1 MRRIVLADQKHIH
14 PFNEPA
20 RDLRIQNKP
29 LWLLQRDLLAPFVT
43 EEMEYPDWGLAERFE
58 QDNKTEVLVHAS
70 HLYFNQ
76 ELIEEFIR
84 RARAGKKPVRLAFSV
99 HDKAITQHVLPLTT
113 RSLVRKDDEFLVDVW
128 YFPDGVHQRAEAETL
143 VIDTEARER
152 GYYHIPPYMATETG
166 DLVYNLPR
174 KAFVAIESWVH
185 VFIADILFGIF
196 TYGVNQEDEINNS
209 WTYKL
214 SILLRS
220 VMEQKP
226 FLSCS
231 KLVQIG
237 KNCTIHPTAQI
248 TGPAII
254 GDNVQIDAGVV
265 IDACIIGNNV
275 TISQG
280 SQLHISVIGDGC
292 FLPFRAAL
300 FMTTMMEHSMV
311 AQNTCLQLCVVGRDS
326 FIGAGSTFTDFNL
339 LSAPLKAMNGDGKLA
354 EANLRILGGCVGH
367 HCRLGAGLVVHP
379 GRTIESDTI
388 LIPDE
393 RHFFLQKNVPF
404 EDSDHHQY
412 ADKIPYHRLYPP
424 LPPEPSPPEPS
435 VAKVADADDSPTPEE
450 PEETEAAF

>member
-1 MRRIVLADQKHIH
+1 MRRIVIADPKHIH

-20 RDLRIQNKP
+20 RELRIQNKP
-29 LWLLQRDLLAPFVT
+29 LWLLQRDLLAHFVT
-43 EEMEYPDWGLAERFE
+43 EEMEYPNWELAERFE
-58 QDNKTEVLVHAS
+58 KDNQTETLVHAS

-76 ELIEEFIR
+76 ELIETFINK
-84 RARAGKKPVRLAFSV
+84 ARAEGKPVRLAFSI
-99 HDKAITQHVLPLTT
+99 HDKAIKEHVLPLTT
-113 RSLVRKDDEFLVDVW
+113 RSLTLFQDLYLVDVW
-128 YFPDGVHQRAEAETL
+128 YFPNGVCQRTEALPLE
-143 VIDTEARER
+143 IDTGARER

-174 KAFVAIESWVH
+174 RAFVAIESWVH

-196 TYGVNQEDEINNS
+196 TYGVNQEDEINTN
-209 WTYKL
+209 WKYKL
-214 SILLRS
+214 EILFRS

-280 SQLHISVIGDGC
+280 CQLHISVVGDGC

-339 LSAPLKAMNGDGKLA
+339 LSAPLKAMDGEGHIV
-354 EANLRILGGCVGH
+354 EANLRVLGGCVGH

-393 RHFFLQKNVPF
+393 SRSFLKKNISF

-412 ADKIPYHRLYPP
+412 IDKVPYYRLYPP
-424 LPPEPSPPEPS
+424 LPPEPAAVEKPIKPEEN
-435 VAKVADADDSPTPEE
+435 PEE